1 MNKKAFNTT
10 VVTLF
15 FLAGMLSV
23 VWLSVVWLSVAW
35 LSVGPAFAQTINSNN
50 QTTATGI
57 DQLTSNLT
65 AARDL

>member
-23 VWLSVVWLSVAW
+23 VWLSVVW

>member
-1 MNKKAFNTT
+1 MNKKGFNTT

-15 FLAGMLSV
+15 FLTGMLSV
-23 VWLSVVWLSVAW
+23 VWF
-35 LSVGPAFAQTINSNN
+35 SVGPAFAQTINSNN